1 MSGNLQRLGTSMR
14 MHRQQSATILT
25 TDPLLSNLS
34 RWGHIGPGAQYKV
47 AHPDQSGPI
56 EVSR

>member
-1 MSGNLQRLGTSMR
+1 MR

-47 AHPDQSGPI
+47 AHPDQCGPI